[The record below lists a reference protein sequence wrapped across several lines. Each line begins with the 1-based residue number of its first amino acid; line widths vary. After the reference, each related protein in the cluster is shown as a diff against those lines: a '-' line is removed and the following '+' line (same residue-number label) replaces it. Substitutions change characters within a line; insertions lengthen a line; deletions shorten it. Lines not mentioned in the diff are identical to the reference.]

1 MRHLF
6 NRILLLVTL
15 VIISFVS
22 TNSSLFA
29 EQDANTLPTNGV
41 VTSGSATISQ
51 TSNTMNVNQSSDK
64 AVINWST
71 FNIGKSATVNF
82 NQPNSS
88 SSTLNRVNSASA
100 SMIEGALNANGKVIF
115 INPNGIVFGKGADV
129 NVGSIAATTMNIA
142 DKDFLSDN
150 NKKTFYGSDQGTIVN
165 QGTITANNIDGY
177 IALMAP
183 QVKNQG
189 VVVANISGNNTIALV
204 SGTQVTLTFA
214 GEQLVN
220 VNVDASVINSLIKNK
235 HLIQTNGGQVII
247 AANAASDLRSSVLV
261 NSGTISADG
270 FNVQGGKIYLTAGKI
285 KQSGVVTASA
295 TSNSSSKRVGGGS
308 IVAKANTIELTAGS
322 QTLARGDYAGGVIDF
337 SAFKKVN
344 VQANAVVDAS
354 AVVSGNGGSIR
365 IDAPNVSIQGT
376 LIAQGGKDQG
386 NGGFIK
392 VITSDFVTASSAIIN
407 AGSQIASSIA
417 GVWTMSMPVINI
429 DAMFANLISATLETT
444 KVVLNALANVVYTLA
459 NSDLN
464 NSALVR
470 LLEGVVVYK
479 TTSTRTSLE
488 LNSDGSIYLSGQVV
502 ANEGSL
508 LDIVLSGTNTISANE
523 LVKLIASSVT
533 IDSKQGE
540 VELNGA
546 SITTDG
552 GTINIAAK
560 GDINLINLNVVAN
573 NPMDGGEIIIAS
585 SNGIVNLQQSY
596 IQTNGGVGRGGTISI
611 TANQDV
617 AVLNTNVLANGGENG
632 GQVVIVSEGG
642 DVNLNQDLIQT
653 NGTSGR
659 GGTIQI
665 AALHNLILN
674 ATLQTNSQNLIA
686 GTITFEADSILIQTN
701 SILEAIG
708 ATGGGTVLVGGDWQG
723 SGTLRQ
729 ATFVTMNSGV
739 VIDASALLQGNG
751 GKIVLWSDITN
762 PNSITIAYGTIY
774 SNGGTISGNGG
785 QIETSG
791 YQLDS
796 EGISVSAG
804 ANNGIGGLWLID
816 PTDSVITQATANSYI
831 NSLNSGT
838 SVTNSVTG
846 TMTVSGNIFATGN
859 GTLTLVATGTITINA
874 MIIIGG
880 NLNITTNGLNGG
892 ADILLLNPASTVTIN
907 QSGTSTYSGSIGGGN
922 VTVNMTSIAANLILS
937 GSIGSSQGLFMQY
950 YNDGYFADDLD
961 WFKLNRSLDGLK
973 RITTFADISNNV
985 PSGSGFV
992 YKADDFSYRWSGYF
1006 IPANTGLY
1014 YFKTT
1019 SDDSS
1024 SVYIGS
1030 NGQSL
1035 QDLMSTLDNTNGT
1048 TSTNRVTS
1056 NIGLHGIRT
1065 VTGSKSV
1072 TAGEVYPV
1080 TIYFGERGGGAVM
1093 QFRYSYNNSNPVDN
1107 SLNSLSSEFVT
1118 GRSTGSLTKNGSGTL
1133 TLSGA
1138 STYTGSTTISEGT
1151 LYITNAAG
1159 LGNA

>member
-1 MRHLF
+1 MRHSF
-6 NRILLLVTL
+6 KRILLLVTL

-285 KQSGVVTASA
+285 KQKGVVTASA

-308 IVAKANTIELTAGS
+308 IVAKANTIKLTAGS

-365 IDAPNVSIQGT
+365 IDAPKVSIQGT

-479 TTSTRTSLE
+479 TTSKRTSLE

-632 GQVVIVSEGG
+632 GQVVIISEGG
-642 DVNLNQDLIQT
+642 DVNLNQALVQT
-653 NGTSGR
+653 NGSSGR
-659 GGTIQI
+659 GGTILISGANQTLI
-665 AALHNLILN
+665 SGTEINATGYSHGGIIKVGYDALNQSIPFSNFTSLDETTNLN
-674 ATLQTNSQNLIA
+674 ASQQDTNSSNQ
-686 GTITFEADSILIQTN
+686 
-701 SILEAIG
+701 
-708 ATGGGTVLVGGDWQG
+708 
-723 SGTLRQ
+723 
-729 ATFVTMNSGV
+729 
-739 VIDASALLQGNG
+739 NG
-751 GKIVLWSDITN
+751 GF
-762 PNSITIAYGTIY
+762 
-774 SNGGTISGNGG
+774 
-785 QIETSG
+785 IETSG
-791 YQLDS
+791 KELNIQGTVDAGRSGSWLLDPNNLYVLAS
-796 EGISVSAG
+796 SNGLSSNYILNTVIQTALNAGNSVTLTAYISGNSCSGGVICGSSDPSGNLYISAPISKTAGSAATLSLFSTNIYVNAPISNDG
-804 ANNGIGGLWLID
+804 ASNLNVHFEADQIQINQPINIFGTLSATLSDNN
-816 PTDSVITQATANSYI
+816 SKITTAYLNNITANSGI
-831 NSLNSGT
+831 
-838 SVTNSVTG
+838 
-846 TMTVSGNIFATGN
+846 
-859 GTLTLVATGTITINA
+859 TITGLGLTSL
-874 MIIIGG
+874 GG
-880 NLNITTNGLNGG
+880 NLTTTTGNI
-892 ADILLLNPASTVTIN
+892 
-907 QSGTSTYSGSIGGGN
+907 
-922 VTVNMTSIAANLILS
+922 SIAGDLQIRTDLSLIT
-937 GSIGSSQGLFMQY
+937 GS
-950 YNDGYFADDLD
+950 
-961 WFKLNRSLDGLK
+961 
-973 RITTFADISNNV
+973 
-985 PSGSGFV
+985 
-992 YKADDFSYRWSGYF
+992 
-1006 IPANTGLY
+1006 
-1014 YFKTT
+1014 
-1019 SDDSS
+1019 SS
-1024 SVYIGS
+1024 SVTLSGNVS
-1030 NGQSL
+1030 SV
-1035 QDLMSTLDNTNGT
+1035 STL
-1048 TSTNRVTS
+1048 TSTFNETGTFDTS
-1056 NIGLHGIRT
+1056 SLTNY
-1065 VTGSKSV
+1065 VSD
-1072 TAGEVYPV
+1072 TAVEVLV
-1080 TIYFGERGGGAVM
+1080 VGGGGA
-1093 QFRYSYNNSNPVDN
+1093 
-1107 SLNSLSSEFVT
+1107 
-1118 GRSTGSLTKNGSGTL
+1118 GGTAQDRD
-1133 TLSGA
+1133 G
-1138 STYTGSTTISEGT
+1138 GG
-1151 LYITNAAG
+1151 
-1159 LGNA
+1159 

>member
-1 MRHLF
+1 MRHSF
-6 NRILLLVTL
+6 KRILLLVTL

-285 KQSGVVTASA
+285 KQKGVVTASA

-308 IVAKANTIELTAGS
+308 IVAKANTIKLTAGS

-365 IDAPNVSIQGT
+365 IDAPKVSIQGT

-632 GQVVIVSEGG
+632 GQVVIISEGG
-642 DVNLNQDLIQT
+642 DVNLNQALVQT
-653 NGTSGR
+653 NGSSGR
-659 GGTIQI
+659 GGTILISGANQI
-665 AALHNLILN
+665 LISGTEIN
-674 ATLQTNSQNLIA
+674 AT
-686 GTITFEADSILIQTN
+686 GE
-701 SILEAIG
+701 
-708 ATGGGTVLVGGDWQG
+708 TGGGKILVGGDWQG
-723 SGTLRQ
+723 SNGVLQAIYTTVEKDTL
-729 ATFVTMNSGV
+729 
-739 VIDASALLQGNG
+739 IDASSKGEGDG
-751 GKIVLWSDITN
+751 GTIVVWSDIKN
-762 PNSITIAYGTIY
+762 PSSVTSVKGDLIASAI
-774 SNGGTISGNGG
+774 NGQGGN
-785 QIETSG
+785 IETSG
-791 YQLDS
+791 YHLD
-796 EGISVSAG
+796 ISSVNINVSSDQG
-804 ANNGIGGLWLID
+804 ADGLWLID
-816 PTDSVITQATANSYI
+816 PVDFTIASSGGDMTGSALTSALASAN
-831 NSLNSGT
+831 
-838 SVTNSVTG
+838 
-846 TMTVSGNIFATGN
+846 
-859 GTLTLVATGTITINA
+859 
-874 MIIIGG
+874 
-880 NLNITTNGLNGG
+880 
-892 ADILLLNPASTVTIN
+892 VTIL
-907 QSGTSTYSGSIGGGN
+907 SSSGS
-922 VTVNMTSIAANLILS
+922 
-937 GSIGSSQGLFMQY
+937 
-950 YNDGYFADDLD
+950 
-961 WFKLNRSLDGLK
+961 
-973 RITTFADISNNV
+973 
-985 PSGSGFV
+985 SGSGGNITISDAV
-992 YKADDFSYRWSGYF
+992 TWS
-1006 IPANTGLY
+1006 ANKLTLNANNNIYINANLLGSGTAQLELLY
-1014 YFKTT
+1014 GQGAVASGNT
-1019 SDDSS
+1019 SDYYILKTSS
-1024 SVYIGS
+1024 GFSATVNLPNGNNFSTKLGS
-1030 NGQSL
+1030 NGLTINYTVISSL
-1035 QDLMSTLDNTNGT
+1035 
-1048 TSTNRVTS
+1048 
-1056 NIGLHGIRT
+1056 
-1065 VTGSKSV
+1065 
-1072 TAGEVYPV
+1072 A
-1080 TIYFGERGGGAVM
+1080 
-1093 QFRYSYNNSNPVDN
+1093 
-1107 SLNSLSSEFVT
+1107 
-1118 GRSTGSLTKNGSGTL
+1118 SLTSQSGKYAIGSD
-1133 TLSGA
+1133 
-1138 STYTGSTTISEGT
+1138 I
-1151 LYITNAAG
+1151 NA
-1159 LGNA
+1159 NFMVQ